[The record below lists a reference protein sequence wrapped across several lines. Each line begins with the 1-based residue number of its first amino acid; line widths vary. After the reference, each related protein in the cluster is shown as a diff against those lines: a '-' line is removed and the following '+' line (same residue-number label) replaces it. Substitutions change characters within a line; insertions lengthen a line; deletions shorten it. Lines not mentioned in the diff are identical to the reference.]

1 MSKPVSP
8 DLLASGILPFV
19 IDAGVGRKAAIR
31 GRMVRLDGVVDSILD
46 RHQYPP
52 AIAELT
58 AEAMVLARPVF
69 PAPWTLMG
77 FSHCRPR
84 VMD

>member
-31 GRMVRLDGVVDSILD
+31 GRMVRLDGVVDSIMD
-46 RHQYPP
+46 RHQYPLFWFLSESP
-52 AIAELT
+52 Y
-58 AEAMVLARPVF
+58 
-69 PAPWTLMG
+69 
-77 FSHCRPR
+77 
-84 VMD
+84 